1 MSEARTDDHTL
12 HAAQLLAD
20 VLDSNILAIH
30 EMQLGFHIIIYT
42 CQVKTLA
49 DALVGILQVVF
60 AHQSDMYF
68 SLGIALLV

>member
-1 MSEARTDDHTL
+1 
-12 HAAQLLAD
+12 
-20 VLDSNILAIH
+20 
-30 EMQLGFHIIIYT
+30 MQLGFHIIIYT